1 MINKFKIFMK
11 KRKIGKTIT
20 GLDPFAVVKLQR
32 KSRQLS
38 KDLKNPKFRAKAKLK
53 DYKGVL

>member
-1 MINKFKIFMK
+1 MK
-11 KRKIGKTIT
+11 KRKVAKTIT
-20 GLDPFAVVKLQR
+20 GLDPFAAVKIQR
-32 KSRQLS
+32 KRKQFS

>member
-1 MINKFKIFMK
+1 MFDVIDKLSPKTVMKIQR
-11 KRKIGKTIT
+11 KRKQ
-20 GLDPFAVVKLQR
+20 F
-32 KSRQLS
+32 S